1 MKILVIDDE
10 PTVLSVMKELLGA
23 AGYHVLVAPDGP
35 KGIDLLHEMRPDLI
49 VLDIVM
55 PGMSGIDVVREMG
68 KQSCLKNIPIL
79 IMSGCVREPDADA
92 LLDGLTVAGYLS
104 KFELVTS
111 LVPRVQEILSKQVH
125 RVA

>member
-1 MKILVIDDE
+1 GK
-10 PTVLSVMKELLGA
+10 
-23 AGYHVLVAPDGP
+23 
-35 KGIDLLHEMRPDLI
+35 
-49 VLDIVM
+49 
-55 PGMSGIDVVREMG
+55 SGIDIVREMG
-68 KQSCLKNIPIL
+68 KQSCFKNIPIL